1 MMLRVTDQSVIT
13 NSRTGFSINFLFY
26 LSVEFLIGVVISCTL
41 AILDAIK
48 SLLPKPPRD
57 LSGDVVLV
65 RTLLFIY
72 FKLYNNYIFII
83 NVNNLNIKLIKKM

>member
-1 MMLRVTDQSVIT
+1 MMLRVTDESVIT

-26 LSVEFLIGVVISCTL
+26 LSVEFLIGAVISSILT
-41 AILDAIK
+41 ILDIIK

-65 RTLLFIY
+65 RILSIY
-72 FKLYNNYIFII
+72 IL
-83 NVNNLNIKLIKKM
+83 